1 MLISRR
7 NFLRTISTGAAAGA
21 AMPVTRIWP
30 AHVLEPTGPIVPRG
44 PVRLNENENVYGPCK
59 KALAAMHSAVSTAN
73 RYPNADYAELTGSI
87 ASFHGV
93 KPEQVLLGC
102 GSTEILRVAAVA
114 FLRRGKQLVQ
124 ASPTFEAIGRY
135 AKAAGAEVVS
145 VPLDRSFAHDLNE
158 MLARV
163 DATTSLVYIC
173 NPNNPTASL
182 TPRKDLESFI
192 ANLHPSCYV
201 LIDEAYHHYAGQSS
215 MYASFVDR
223 PTNAEKVIVCRTFSE
238 IYALAGLRL
247 GYCIAAPAVIEQMR
261 PHITLNS
268 VNGVVV
274 RAATA
279 ALEDTES
286 VRNFVKQNTD
296 ARQEFL
302 NQAQAR
308 MLRFIDSHANFVM
321 LNTQHR
327 AGEVIEY
334 FRKENILLG
343 SPVPAIDTYIRVSL
357 GAANEMRAFWR
368 TWDRSPF
375 ARAPMHH

>member
-1 MLISRR
+1 
-7 NFLRTISTGAAAGA
+7 
-21 AMPVTRIWP
+21 MPVTRIWP
-30 AHVLEPTGPIVPRG
+30 AHVLEPIEAIVPSG

-59 KALAAMHSAVSTAN
+59 KALAEMHSAVSTAN
-73 RYPNADYAELTGSI
+73 RYPYADYAELAGSI
-87 ASFHGV
+87 ARFHGV

-114 FLRRGKQLVQ
+114 FLRRGNQLVQ
-124 ASPTFEAIGRY
+124 ASPTFDTIGRY
-135 AKAAGAEVVS
+135 AKATGAEVVS
-145 VPLDRSFAHDLNE
+145 VPLDRSFAHDLDE
-158 MLARV
+158 MLARA
-163 DATTSLVYIC
+163 DASSLVYIC

-182 TPRKDLESFI
+182 TPRKDLERFI
-192 ANLHPSCYV
+192 DNLHPSCYV

-215 MYASFVDR
+215 MYASFVDH
-223 PTNAEKVIVCRTFSE
+223 PTNVEKVIVCRTFSE
-238 IYALAGLRL
+238 VYALAGLRL

-261 PHITLNS
+261 PHITFNS
-268 VNGVVV
+268 VNGVVIG
-274 RAATA
+274 AATA
-279 ALEDTES
+279 ALEDRES
-286 VRNFVKQNTD
+286 VRNFVKQNAD

-321 LNTQHR
+321 LNTQHP

-343 SPVPAIDTYIRVSL
+343 SLVPAMDTYIRVSL

-375 ARAPMHH
+375 ARASMHH